1 MIGTSTATWEI
12 DVGIVGGIFWV
23 EFVVT
28 GWTTTVGLTIAG
40 MTGGYCLSF
49 FPATGTFTIFFVT

>member
-12 DVGIVGGIFWV
+12 FVGIVGGIFWV

-28 GWTTTVGLTIAG
+28 GCTTTVGGTIAG
-40 MTGGYCLSF
+40 ITGGYCLSF
-49 FPATGTFTIFFVT
+49 FSTTATFTIFFVT